1 MSTEMI
7 LQSADGTAIYAE
19 AVGDPS
25 KPALVFIHG
34 FSMSCIAFD
43 AIFADQQWNSA
54 AYLVR
59 FDLRGH
65 GRSGRPV
72 DEESWESKRLA
83 EDFAAVVDGFKLNKP
98 FVLGWSLGATFITD
112 VLSFKPP
119 SYIAGIIYVAA
130 LPYMGPTLAKVG
142 TPECLACLPAL
153 MQTTNVDE
161 YQAAAIK
168 FVELAHPSLPYTFY
182 LACLGNSMVQRR
194 EVTVRLLSRTQST
207 DGLLTAGRESDLPL
221 FVVHGSKDKII
232 IRNETL
238 NAVQGW
244 KNMKMVVIN
253 DAEHFIWISQPEIF
267 RREVLGW
274 IAGLVAPA

>member
-1 MSTEMI
+1 
-7 LQSADGTAIYAE
+7 
-19 AVGDPS
+19 
-25 KPALVFIHG
+25 
-34 FSMSCIAFD
+34 
-43 AIFADQQWNSA
+43 
-54 AYLVR
+54 
-59 FDLRGH
+59 
-65 GRSGRPV
+65 
-72 DEESWESKRLA
+72 
-83 EDFAAVVDGFKLNKP
+83 
-98 FVLGWSLGATFITD
+98 
-112 VLSFKPP
+112 
-119 SYIAGIIYVAA
+119 
-130 LPYMGPTLAKVG
+130 
-142 TPECLACLPAL
+142 

-232 IRNETL
+232 VRNETL

-244 KNMKMVVIN
+244 KNMKMVVID